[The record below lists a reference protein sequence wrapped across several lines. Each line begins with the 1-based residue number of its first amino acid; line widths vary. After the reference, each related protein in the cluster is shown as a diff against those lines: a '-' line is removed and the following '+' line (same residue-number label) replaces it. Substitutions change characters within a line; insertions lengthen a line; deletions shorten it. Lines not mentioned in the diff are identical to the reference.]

1 MVHGWM
7 RRVSKR
13 LVSRTRQKGGYPPA
27 SLLYMGSGL
36 HAETG
41 CRKVYAG
48 EVSERLKNPMEEKET
63 TGDGAC
69 KKYDNN

>member
-7 RRVSKR
+7 KKVSKSLR
-13 LVSRTRQKGGYPPA
+13 LVSRRRKKGRHPPA
-27 SLLYMGSGL
+27 FLRYMGSRL

-48 EVSERLKNPMEEKET
+48 IVSE
-63 TGDGAC
+63 
-69 KKYDNN
+69 

>member
-7 RRVSKR
+7 RRVSRR
-13 LVSRTRQKGGYPPA
+13 LVSGRRKKGEIPPA
-27 SLLYMGSGL
+27 FLRYMGSRL

-48 EVSERLKNPMEEKET
+48 DVFE
-63 TGDGAC
+63 
-69 KKYDNN
+69 

>member
-1 MVHGWM
+1 M

-13 LVSRTRQKGGYPPA
+13 LESRRRKKGET
-27 SLLYMGSGL
+27 STFLRYMGSRL

-48 EVSERLKNPMEEKET
+48 EVFE
-63 TGDGAC
+63 
-69 KKYDNN
+69 